1 MSRKAKASAP
11 PDREAVMTQVRQI
24 LAEHFEVGV
33 CVVSWEDQGT
43 TFDMDFKFGNSHAAR
58 ALADRCRWSGEPNIK
73 AAAIR
78 ALLDTLTP

>member
-1 MSRKAKASAP
+1 MSRKAKSSPP

-33 CVVSWEDQGT
+33 CVVSWEDAGT

-58 ALADRCRWSGEPNIK
+58 ALARDAEEILWPLEEET
-73 AAAIR
+73 
-78 ALLDTLTP
+78 DEEEEV

>member
-1 MSRKAKASAP
+1 MSRKAKSSAP

-58 ALADRCRWSGEPNIK
+58 ALARDAEEILWPIEEEET
-73 AAAIR
+73 
-78 ALLDTLTP
+78 DDEEEEEV